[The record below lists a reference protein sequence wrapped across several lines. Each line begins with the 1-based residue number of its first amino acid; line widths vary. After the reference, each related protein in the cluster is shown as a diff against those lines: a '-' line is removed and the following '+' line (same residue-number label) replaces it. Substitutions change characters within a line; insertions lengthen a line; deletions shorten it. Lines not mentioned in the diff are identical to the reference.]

1 MKSNFAQSLD
11 SANKLLIKENT
22 QVDRRI
28 AFTSLIEYLSL
39 RGVNIVS
46 KNPETFTLEVSGEG
60 QTVNLTVNGHSYTG
74 NSGIEPGMDNQE
86 DQEEVSP
93 IAAAR
98 DITGHGPRVRG
109 HGSGV
114 TGQGSG
120 VTGQDPNA
128 PEESQVRRSYSNLM
142 RTVQGRI
149 DDITRKLH

>member
-1 MKSNFAQSLD
+1 MKSSFAKSLD
-11 SANKLLIKENT
+11 SANRLLKENT

-28 AFTSLIEYLSL
+28 AFTSLIEYLTL

-46 KNPETFTLEVSGEG
+46 KNPESFTLEVSGEG
-60 QTVNLTVNGHSYTG
+60 QTVSITVNGHSYTG
-74 NSGIEPGMDNQE
+74 NTNIDPGLDNQE

-98 DITGHGPRVRG
+98 DIAGA
-109 HGSGV
+109 
-114 TGQGSG
+114 
-120 VTGQDPNA
+120 DPDA
-128 PEESQVRRSYSNLM
+128 PEETQVRRSYSNLM

>member
-98 DITGHGPRVRG
+98 DIA
-109 HGSGV
+109 
-114 TGQGSG
+114 
-120 VTGQDPNA
+120 GQDPNA